1 MEAGRR
7 YREMSACCEHMWARE
22 GTVDVEFGK
31 GQFDHFSIPHR
42 CYAFIFLR
50 VMTRVPPPDLVS
62 LLLVIAIFTPPIFP
76 SEGS

>member
-1 MEAGRR
+1 MEAGRS

-31 GQFDHFSIPHR
+31 GQFDHFSISDR

-50 VMTRVPPPDLVS
+50 VMTRVPPPDFVS